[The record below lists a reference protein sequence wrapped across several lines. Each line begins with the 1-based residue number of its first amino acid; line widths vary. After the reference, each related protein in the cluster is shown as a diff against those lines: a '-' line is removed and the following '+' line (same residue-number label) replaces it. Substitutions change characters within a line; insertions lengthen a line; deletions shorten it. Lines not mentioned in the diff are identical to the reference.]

1 MSDFREEKFDHEAAT
16 LVPDSGSSAAS
27 PAVPAFQTPSSGPS
41 AGFNPSEAA
50 TLLEGT
56 PPPLSPITHQNPPPG
71 QALGPSSPVSPTGTF
86 GSLLLQ
92 PGTIIGNRYRLVQIL
107 GEGGMGAV
115 YKARDIELDRVIALK
130 VIRPELASNPEI
142 LQRFKQELILARQVT
157 DRNVIRIF
165 DLGEAGGI
173 KFITME
179 YVEGESLY
187 QILRTNGKVPVPE
200 AVDIMRQMLSGLQSA
215 HREGVI
221 HRDLKPGNIMR
232 DSQGR
237 IVVMDFGLAR
247 SLEGGG
253 MTLTGTMMGTMEY
266 MSPEQA
272 QAKQVDARSDIFTV
286 GLICYELLA
295 GVTPFH
301 ADSAIASLVR
311 RTSERAIPVSDHDG
325 TIPTSLSNIVSKC
338 LERDPNQRY
347 QNAGEVLR
355 DLAAWQGNQAG

>member
-1 MSDFREEKFDHEAAT
+1 M
-16 LVPDSGSSAAS
+16 
-27 PAVPAFQTPSSGPS
+27 
-41 AGFNPSEAA
+41 
-50 TLLEGT
+50 LEGAL
-56 PPPLSPITHQNPPPG
+56 PPMAPVTRQNPPAAAATPASPPG
-71 QALGPSSPVSPTGTF
+71 STLGG
-86 GSLLLQ
+86 LLLQ
-92 PGTIIGNRYRLVQIL
+92 PGILLGNRYQIIQLL

-115 YKARDIELDRVIALK
+115 YKARDIELDRIIALK

-165 DLGEAGGI
+165 DLGEANGI

-187 QILRTNGKVPVPE
+187 HILRRQGKIPINE
-200 AVDIMRQMLSGLQSA
+200 AVEIMRQMLSGLQAA

-253 MTLTGTMMGTMEY
+253 MTLTGTMMGTLEY

-338 LERDPNQRY
+338 LERDPNLRY

-355 DLAAWQGNQAG
+355 DIEAWQGNQRRSNSGISAGGRTLGPYHPLASADRHRDRSAFWPYCSTHFAESFPHAPNQKG